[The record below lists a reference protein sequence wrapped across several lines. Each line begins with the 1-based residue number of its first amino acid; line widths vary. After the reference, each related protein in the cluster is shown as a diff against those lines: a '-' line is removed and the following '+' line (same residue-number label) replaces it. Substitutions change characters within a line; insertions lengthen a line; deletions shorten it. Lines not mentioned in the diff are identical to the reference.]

1 MTDGERPADGGHDHA
16 TGDPRGRVMSNQTEE
31 LNRLVEDWAS
41 AELGG
46 DTVSLGEILAEDFV
60 GLGVEECR
68 EVKHRFDANARD
80 AALELLED
88 APFAGRVDR
97 LPFREG
103 DTVVGVGDSM
113 TDDLQSWLEIV
124 RHLLQERRPGDEI
137 RVVNRGLSAHTTAM
151 VLRRFAA
158 DVVSLEPDCILCLL
172 GGNDATRVGPE
183 PNKPQVGIEETAK
196 NLEAMR
202 RIVRTQTE
210 AEWVWITPPTYDE
223 ERASSFPPFK
233 MGQSVFTNRDIVAI
247 GDFVRE
253 QEEPVVDLQA
263 VFGLPAD
270 PELQGPDGVHP
281 SLAGQKAIAR
291 AFVERLTS

>member
-1 MTDGERPADGGHDHA
+1 VQNKMIETWVRYTHLEKLYGYLPGMD
-16 TGDPRGRVMSNQTEE
+16 EE
-31 LNRLVEDWAS
+31 LLARL
-41 AELGG
+41 
-46 DTVSLGEILAEDFV
+46 F
-60 GLGVEECR
+60 GLGLEEYR
-68 EVKHRFDANARD
+68 EIRSRFDANARG

-88 APFAGRVDR
+88 AAFAGRVDR

-103 DTVVGVGDSM
+103 DTVVGVGDSI

-124 RHLLQERRPGDEI
+124 RHLLEARRPGDGI

-151 VLRRFAA
+151 VLRRFIA
-158 DVVSLEPDCILCLL
+158 DVVSLEPDWVICLL

-183 PNKPQVGIEETAK
+183 PNKTQVSLEETAG
-196 NLEAMR
+196 NFEVMR
-202 RIVRTQTE
+202 RIVGGQTA
-210 AEWVWITPPTYDE
+210 AEWVWITPPTYDK

-233 MGQSVFTNRDIVAI
+233 MGQSVFLNEDITAI
-247 GDFVRE
+247 GGFVRE
-253 QEEPVVDLQA
+253 QEGLVVDIQA

-291 AFVERLTS
+291 TFVERLTESPGGGAKEA